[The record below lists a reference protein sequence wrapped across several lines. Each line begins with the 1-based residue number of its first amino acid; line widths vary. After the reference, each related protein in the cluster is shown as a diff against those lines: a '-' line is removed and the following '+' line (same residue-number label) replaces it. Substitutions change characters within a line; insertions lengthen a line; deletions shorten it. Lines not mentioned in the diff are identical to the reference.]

1 MNAFHNTRLS
11 SSIVLVLGIIAH
23 SGCTILHKDRADL
36 VDDRVPR
43 ARISGALVRDQ
54 VFSIPEYGLTAGEAL
69 GLALEDIE
77 LRRGIEDRL
86 AEYYLAIP
94 RRDEVLYL
102 PLAMVRDGVAASV
115 LIEPGDNLKVVNIS
129 TTVFNR
135 PPDEVRP
142 ATRPTLVGFEPAEM
156 FPIVRENSVDSND
169 ATPEAIGERML
180 ARIKANTGSSDALT
194 IVNAVQV
201 RRFASGRVHRL
212 VLPAHVGLEEEDMAS
227 NELLSQLAGGIRPSD
242 IYGKLAN
249 SSNQLVGG
257 DVMEFTSFEL
267 IPEIRRGRARLE
279 ARRMLEQR
287 QERLHSCKAKLQKSP
302 AHDLLRPLTSRLEP
316 ISASFSA
323 AARSLPGM

>member
-1 MNAFHNTRLS
+1 MNQLPYSRLS
-11 SSIVLVLGIIAH
+11 TSIMMALGIIAN
-23 SGCTILHKDRADL
+23 SGCTLLHKERAEP
-36 VDDRVPR
+36 VVDRVPR

-54 VFSIPEYGLTAGEAL
+54 VFVIPEYGLTAGEAL

-77 LRRGIEDRL
+77 LRSGIQENL

-94 RRDEVLYL
+94 RQDEVLYL

-115 LIEPGDNLKVVNIS
+115 LIEPGDSLKVVNIS
-129 TTVFNR
+129 TTVFNS
-135 PPDEVRP
+135 PPEEARS
-142 ATRPTLVGFEPAEM
+142 ATRPTLVGFEQAEM
-156 FPIVRENSVDSND
+156 FPAARENSVDSTD
-169 ATPEAIGERML
+169 ATPKAIGEKIL
-180 ARIKANTGSSDALT
+180 ESIKAQTGSSDALA

-212 VLPAHVGLEEEDMAS
+212 ILPAHVGLEEADMPS
-227 NELLSQLAGGIRPSD
+227 NDLLSQLSGGIRPFD
-242 IYGKLAN
+242 IYERLAN
-249 SSNQLVGG
+249 RSNQLVGG

-302 AHDLLRPLTSRLEP
+302 ANDLLRPLTSRLEP
-316 ISASFSA
+316 VSAGISA